1 MKKPGN
7 ILLILLWC
15 VMLAVLI
22 LRLTGAMMP
31 SLDLRQIS
39 SFAMFG
45 FFTAKIVLKE
55 KPLFAAIMTGVMV
68 VMLLLALLLCE
79 KGSWCQPPTEGELIF
94 SVVTCVLLAVVTP
107 LWLKMDKL
115 KDD

>member
-15 VMLAVLI
+15 ATLVVLI
-22 LRLTGAMMP
+22 LRLAGVLQTEM
-31 SLDLRQIS
+31 DLRQIS
-39 SFAMFG
+39 SFAMIG
-45 FFTAKIVLKE
+45 FFTAKIALKE
-55 KPLFAAIMTGVMV
+55 KPLFAAIMTVAMA

-94 SVVTCVLLAVVTP
+94 SVVTCILLAVVTP

>member
-1 MKKPGN
+1 MKKPGS

-15 VMLAVLI
+15 AMPAVLI

-31 SLDLRQIS
+31 PLDLRQIS
-39 SFAMFG
+39 SFAMIG
-45 FFTAKIVLKE
+45 FFTAKFALKE
-55 KPLFAAIMTGVMV
+55 KPLFAAMMTGAMA

-79 KGSWCQPPTEGELIF
+79 KGSWCQAPTEGELIF

-107 LWLKMDKL
+107 LWLKMNKL

>member
-1 MKKPGN
+1 M
-7 ILLILLWC
+7 I
-15 VMLAVLI
+15 
-22 LRLTGAMMP
+22 
-31 SLDLRQIS
+31 
-39 SFAMFG
+39 G
-45 FFTAKIVLKE
+45 FFTAKIALKE
-55 KPLFAAIMTGVMV
+55 KPRAAALLCGVMA

-107 LWLKMDKL
+107 LWLKVDKL